1 MRSLFSGLKSG
12 PALLA
17 LALALSACDAGTSPQ
32 ASVRYSV
39 DGPAAITFTGSD
51 GQSRSASVAAAWQT
65 EVAVEPG
72 TAVVLAATSTTGA
85 PVTAS
90 IFVGDALV
98 GSRRGRS
105 VRVASSSDDSG
116 SEVEVR
122 GPVEAL
128 GADRVTVAGRVF
140 VVDAST
146 RLYDHDDSPVPLAT
160 FAVGTYVEAEGRPLG
175 DGTFLASKVK
185 LEDESNSDDD
195 GDDDDDGQ
203 EVEVH
208 GSVQAIDGAS
218 MTVGGRRFLTG
229 PATRY
234 LDDDGNTL
242 SRDAFRVGD
251 LVEVEGYALADG
263 TVQARKIQRD
273 DDY

>member
-1 MRSLFSGLKSG
+1 MRSLSSGL
-12 PALLA
+12 ALLT
-17 LALALSACDAGTSPQ
+17 LALVLSACDAGTSPQ

-39 DGPAAITFTGSD
+39 DGPAAVTFTGSD
-51 GQSRSASVAAAWQT
+51 GQSRSESVAAAWQT

-72 TAVVLAATSTTGA
+72 TAVVLTATSTTGT

-90 IFVGDALV
+90 VFVGDALV

-140 VVDAST
+140 VIDAST
-146 RLYDHDDSPVPLAT
+146 RLYDHDNSPVPLAT

-175 DGTFLASKVK
+175 DGTFRAEKVK

-195 GDDDDDGQ
+195 EGGDDDGDGQ

-208 GSVQAIDGAS
+208 GSVQTIDDAS

-234 LDDDGNTL
+234 LDDDNNPL

-251 LVEVEGYALADG
+251 LVEAEGYALTDG
-263 TVQARKIQRD
+263 TVQAKKIKRD
-273 DDY
+273 DD

>member
-1 MRSLFSGLKSG
+1 MRLLSSG
-12 PALLA
+12 LLA
-17 LALALSACDAGTSPQ
+17 LALILSACDAGTAPQ
-32 ASVRYSV
+32 ASVRYTV
-39 DGPAAITFTGSD
+39 DGPAAVTFTGAD
-51 GQSRSASVAAAWQT
+51 GTSETSSTSAAWQT
-65 EVAVEPG
+65 EVDVEPG
-72 TAVVLAATSTTGA
+72 TAVVLAATSATGA

-90 IFVGDALV
+90 VFVDDALV

-105 VRVASSSDDSG
+105 VRIGSSSDDSG
-116 SEVEVR
+116 DEAEVR
-122 GPVEAL
+122 GPVEVL

-146 RLYDHDDSPVPLAT
+146 RLYDRDNGTVPLAT
-160 FAVGTYVEAEGRPLG
+160 FAVGTYVEAEGRPRG
-175 DGTFLASKVK
+175 DGTFQAKKVK

-195 GDDDDDGQ
+195 DSGDDSGQ

-208 GSVQAIDGAS
+208 GSVQAIDDAS

-234 LDDDGNTL
+234 LDDDNNPL

-251 LVEVEGYALADG
+251 LVEAEGHARADG
-263 TVQARKIQRD
+263 TVQAKKIKHD
-273 DDY
+273 DD